1 MRRRPVVPSAAPTSA
16 EEGRDHHPQPTS
28 HYNLAEMLRWNFHD
42 FFPANTVHV
51 LDGLGLAFTR
61 HGGIGR
67 RVRLSVIWGF
77 TIMAYSCGAIGRE
90 PDWTKYNKALR
101 DVVETRCRDFEKLGV
116 VVNPTMLKYGDEEVV
131 DSFLNGREFYRTPY
145 GKRFPTT
152 EKLDWLKG
160 LLGNAYENRAKA
172 WTKTIEDR
180 KAGRLPHWTPD
191 RLRARLDELAL
202 MPESPVKMDDGM
214 CRSSTFGDVARI
226 DARCIHCGRH
236 TVFTDSDKIY
246 HNQPPE
252 YYKRI
257 ADEIKEWGLDVEVD
271 GRSACP
277 DCCKEHRDFKL
288 STTPEVCRVK
298 PDADFSKR
306 DDSTPSIK
314 PGIDM
319 KVIGLRKKEKGGAA
333 YSYEVQCVLPEAWV
347 VDNGCQYVVYAATND
362 LYCVDFLSYETILE
376 YVEPREVMRT
386 RRGRFS
392 KIRNVFCKRVGV
404 IGIGMKADRVLP
416 VKVVR
421 SSDIED
427 IPPTYFII
435 NGRRFVIDE
444 FTANALLA
452 LVQGYTTFISGY
464 FSDHYPIQRALPKL
478 RECLGFSSTRN
489 QKLETLP

>member
-1 MRRRPVVPSAAPTSA
+1 MPRLNS
-16 EEGRDHHPQPTS
+16 
-28 HYNLAEMLRWNFHD
+28 HD
-42 FFPANTVHV
+42 FFSPASTIHL
-51 LDGLGLAFTR
+51 LDSLGSVFTR

-67 RVRLSVIWGF
+67 RVRISIIWGF
-77 TIMAYSCGAIGRE
+77 ALMAYSCNAIGLE
-90 PDWTKYNKALR
+90 PDWTEYNKAKR
-101 DVVETRCRDFEKLGV
+101 NVVETRCREFEKLGV
-116 VVNPTMLKYGDEEVV
+116 AIDPTMLTYGEEEVV

-145 GKRFPTT
+145 GKRSQTN

-160 LLGNAYENRAKA
+160 LLGNAYESHAKT
-172 WTKTIEDR
+172 WTKAIEDR
-180 KAGRLPHWTPD
+180 KAGLLPHWTPN
-191 RLRARLDELAL
+191 RLKAKLDELTL

-214 CRSSTFGDVARI
+214 CRSSTFGEVARI

-236 TVFTDSDKIY
+236 TVFTDLDKIC

-257 ADEIKEWGLDVEVD
+257 ADEIKEWGLEVEVD

-277 DCCKEHRDFKL
+277 DCCKEHRNFKL
-288 STTPEVCRVK
+288 STTPEVCRVN
-298 PDADFSKR
+298 PNADFSKR
-306 DDSTPSIK
+306 DSSTPSIK

-319 KVIGLRKKEKGGAA
+319 KVIGLRKMGKGGAV

-347 VDNGCQYVVYAATND
+347 LDEGCQYAVYAATND
-362 LYCVDFLSYETILE
+362 LCCVDYLSHETILE
-376 YVEPREVMRT
+376 YVEPREVVRT
-386 RRGRFS
+386 TIGRFS

-421 SSDIED
+421 SSEVDD

-435 NGRRFVIDE
+435 YGRRFAVDE

-478 RECLGFSSTRN
+478 RECLGFPASQPATSD
-489 QKLETLP
+489 